1 MGKTKAVWG
10 CKSCGHTQSKW
21 AGSCPSCKE
30 WNTLSEEVL
39 VQEDR
44 RYIKGA
50 QKKALRL
57 FEVESS
63 PTLRLPTGMQELDK
77 VLGGGVTKGG
87 LYLVAGEP
95 GIGKS
100 TLMLQLASS
109 LSQKG
114 LNVLYVS
121 GEESVEQ
128 TSLRAKRLGLGSSP
142 IYLVSEIR
150 YESILSHVEQ
160 INPDILIIDSIQI
173 LYKDDLVSS
182 PGSVAQVRE
191 LAMSF
196 LHLSKTMSMAT
207 FIIGHV
213 TKSGDIAGPKILE
226 HMVDCVVD
234 FSGEGHLG
242 YRMVRANKNRF
253 GPTDELALFQMADDG
268 LKPVLNPSFR
278 LMQERSLGLS
288 GSCIVPVLEGTTPF
302 LVEVQA
308 LVSQS
313 AFSTSFRKSSGIDPN
328 RLTLL
333 LAVLE
338 KRLGFA
344 LCGTDVFVSVAGGI
358 KISEPALDLGITLSV
373 ASSFCNK
380 IIDPGTCVIG
390 EVGLGGE
397 IRSVARL
404 EKRVKEAIDMGF
416 TKAIV
421 PKKGMNVLSKD
432 CPSQFKITGVS
443 SVEEAF
449 HAVIH

>member
-1 MGKTKAVWG
+1 MGKTKSVWG
-10 CKSCGHTQSKW
+10 CTSCGHTQSKW
-21 AGSCPSCKE
+21 SGSCPACKE
-30 WNTLSEEVL
+30 WNTISEEIVL
-39 VQEDR
+39 QEDK

-50 QKKALRL
+50 IKKAQRL
-57 FEVESS
+57 CEVESS
-63 PTLRLPTGMQELDK
+63 PSLRLPTGMAELDK

-100 TLMLQLASS
+100 TLMLQLAAS

-121 GEESVEQ
+121 GEESIEQ
-128 TSLRAKRLGLGSSP
+128 TSLRAKRLGLGSSS

-150 YESILSHVEQ
+150 YETILSHVEQ

-173 LYKDDLVSS
+173 LYKEDLVSS

-196 LHLSKTMSMAT
+196 LHLSKTQSIAT

-226 HMVDCVVD
+226 HMVDCVID
-234 FSGEGHLG
+234 FAGEGNLG
-242 YRMVRANKNRF
+242 YRMVRAHKNRF
-253 GPTDELALFQMADDG
+253 GPTDELALFHMADDG
-268 LKPVLNPSFR
+268 LKAVVNPSYR
-278 LMQERSLGLS
+278 LMQERSVGLS
-288 GSCIVPVLEGTTPF
+288 GSSIVAVLEGTSPF

-308 LVSQS
+308 LVSPS
-313 AFSTSFRKSSGIDPN
+313 AFSTSFRKSSGIDHN
-328 RLTLL
+328 RLTMI

-344 LCGTDVFVSVAGGI
+344 LHGTDVFVSVAGGL
-358 KISEPALDLGITLSV
+358 KIIEPALDLGIALSV

-380 IIDPGTCVIG
+380 LIDPGTCLIG

-397 IRSVARL
+397 IRSVSRL
-404 EKRVKEAIDMGF
+404 EKRVKEAQEMGF
-416 TKAIV
+416 TRAII
-421 PKKGMNVLSKD
+421 PKKGMNILSID
-432 CPSQFKITGVS
+432 PSSPFKVIGVS
-443 SVEEAF
+443 TVEEAF
-449 HAVIH
+449 KAVMN

>member
-1 MGKTKAVWG
+1 MSKVKAVWG
-10 CKSCGHTQSKW
+10 CKACGHTQSKW
-21 AGSCPSCKE
+21 SGSCPACKE
-30 WNTLSEEVL
+30 WNTLNEEVL
-39 VQEDR
+39 VQEDK

-50 QKKALRL
+50 VKKAQRL
-57 FEVESS
+57 FEVEGSTS
-63 PTLRLPTGMQELDK
+63 LRIETGMQELDK

-128 TSLRAKRLGLGSSP
+128 TSLRAKRLGLGSSA

-150 YESILSHVEQ
+150 YETIVSHIEQ
-160 INPDILIIDSIQI
+160 LNPDVLIIDSIQI

-196 LHLSKTMSMAT
+196 LHMSKTQSIST

-226 HMVDCVVD
+226 HMVDCVID
-234 FSGEGHLG
+234 FSGEGNLG
-242 YRMVRANKNRF
+242 YRMVRAHKNRF
-253 GPTDELALFQMADDG
+253 GPTDELALFHMADDG
-268 LKPVLNPSFR
+268 LKAVLNPSYR
-278 LMQERSLGLS
+278 LMQERSVGLS

-308 LVSQS
+308 LVSPS
-313 AFSTSFRKSSGIDPN
+313 AFSTSFRKSTGLDPT

-344 LCGTDVFVSVAGGI
+344 LHGTDVFVSVAGGL
-358 KISEPALDLGITLSV
+358 KIFEPALDLGITLSI

-380 IIDPGTCVIG
+380 VIEAGTCVIG

-397 IRSVARL
+397 IRSVSRL
-404 EKRVKEAIDMGF
+404 DKRVKEAVEMGF
-416 TKAIV
+416 TRAIV
-421 PKKGMNVLSKD
+421 PKKGMGLLPKD
-432 CPSQFKITGVS
+432 LPSQFKVLGVS
-443 SVEEAF
+443 TVEEAF
-449 HAVIH
+449 NAVMS

>member
-1 MGKTKAVWG
+1 MSKTKAVWG
-10 CKSCGHTQSKW
+10 CKACGHTQSKW
-21 AGSCPSCKE
+21 SGSCPSCKE
-30 WNTLSEEVL
+30 WNTISEEVL
-39 VQEDR
+39 IQEDK
-44 RYIKGA
+44 RYIKGSN
-50 QKKALRL
+50 QKAMRL
-57 FEVESS
+57 SEVESS
-63 PTLRLPTGMQELDK
+63 PSLRLPTGMQELDK

-128 TSLRAKRLGLGSSP
+128 TSLRAKRLGLGSSS

-150 YESILSHVEQ
+150 YETILNHIDQV
-160 INPDILIIDSIQI
+160 NPDILIIDSIQI

-182 PGSVAQVRE
+182 PGSVTQVRE

-196 LHLSKTMSMAT
+196 LHLAKTQSMAT

-226 HMVDCVVD
+226 HMVDCVID
-234 FSGEGHLG
+234 FSGEGNLG
-242 YRMVRANKNRF
+242 YRMVRAHKNRF

-268 LKPVLNPSFR
+268 LKAVLNPSYR
-278 LMQERSLGLS
+278 LMQERSVGLP
-288 GSCIVPVLEGTTPF
+288 GSTIVPVLEGTTPF

-308 LVSQS
+308 LVAPS

-344 LCGTDVFVSVAGGI
+344 LHGTDVFVSVAGGL
-358 KISEPALDLGITLSV
+358 KIIEPALDLGITLSV

-380 IIDPGTCVIG
+380 LIDPGICVIG

-397 IRSVARL
+397 IRSVSRL

-421 PKKGMNVLSKD
+421 PKKGMSVLQKD
-432 CPSQFKITGVS
+432 FPSQFKIVGVS

-449 HAVIH
+449 HAVMN

>member
-1 MGKTKAVWG
+1 MSKTKAIWG

-21 AGSCPSCKE
+21 SGSCPACKE
-30 WNTLSEEVL
+30 WNTISEEVL
-39 VQEDR
+39 VTEDK
-44 RYIKGA
+44 RYAKGLP
-50 QKKALRL
+50 QKAKRL

-63 PTLRLPTGMQELDK
+63 ASLRLPTGMSELDK

-121 GEESVEQ
+121 GEESIEQ
-128 TSLRAKRLGLGSSP
+128 TSLRAKRLGLGSSS

-150 YESILSHVEQ
+150 YETIVSHIEQ

-173 LYKDDLVSS
+173 LYKEDLVSS

-196 LHLSKTMSMAT
+196 LHLSKTQSIAT
-207 FIIGHV
+207 FVIGHV

-226 HMVDCVVD
+226 HMVDCVID
-234 FSGEGHLG
+234 FAGEGNLG
-242 YRMVRANKNRF
+242 YRMVRAHKNRF
-253 GPTDELALFQMADDG
+253 GPTDELALFHMTDEG
-268 LKPVLNPSFR
+268 LKAVPNPSFR
-278 LMQERSLGLS
+278 LMQERSVGLS
-288 GSCIVPVLEGTTPF
+288 GSCIVPVLEGSTPF
-302 LVEVQA
+302 LIEVQA
-308 LVSQS
+308 LVAPS
-313 AFSTSFRKSSGIDPN
+313 AFSTSFRKSSGIDQN

-344 LCGTDVFVSVAGGI
+344 LHGTDVFVSVAGGL
-358 KISEPALDLGITLSV
+358 KILEPALDLGITLSI

-380 IIDPGTCVIG
+380 VIDPGTCVLG

-397 IRSVARL
+397 IRSVSRL

-416 TKAIV
+416 NCIVV
-421 PKKGMNVLSKD
+421 PKKGMSVLPKEAPAM
-432 CPSQFKITGVS
+432 CKIIGVAT
-443 SVEEAF
+443 VEEAF

>member
-1 MGKTKAVWG
+1 M
-10 CKSCGHTQSKW
+10 Q
-21 AGSCPSCKE
+21 
-30 WNTLSEEVL
+30 EEVL
-39 VQEDR
+39 VEENK
-44 RYIKGA
+44 RYVSSGA
-50 QKKALRL
+50 KQLLRL
-57 FEVESS
+57 SEIQGSESIKIES
-63 PTLRLPTGMQELDK
+63 GMNELDK

-100 TLMLQLASS
+100 TLMLQLAYN

-128 TSLRAKRLGLGSSP
+128 TSLRAKRLGLQKSSM
-142 IYLVSEIR
+142 YLVSEIR
-150 YESILSHVEQ
+150 FEVIKSHIEQ
-160 INPDILIIDSIQI
+160 LNPDILIVDSIQI
-173 LYKDDLVSS
+173 LYKEDIVSS
-182 PGSVAQVRE
+182 PGSVSQVRE

-196 LHLSKTMSMAT
+196 LHLSKSLNIAS

-226 HMVDCVVD
+226 HMVDCVID
-234 FSGEGHLG
+234 FSGEGNLG
-242 YRMVRANKNRF
+242 YRMVRAHKNRF
-253 GPTDELALFQMADDG
+253 GPTDELALFHMGEEG
-268 LKPVLNPSFR
+268 LKPVLNPSYR
-278 LMQERSLGLS
+278 LIQERSMGLS
-288 GSCIVPVLEGTTPF
+288 GSSIVPVIEGTTPI

-308 LVSQS
+308 LVSPS
-313 AFSTSFRKSSGIDPN
+313 AFSTSFRKCSGLDPN
-328 RLTLL
+328 RLTML

-344 LCGTDVFVSVAGGI
+344 LHGTDVFVSVAGGL
-358 KISEPALDLGITLSV
+358 KIIEPALDLGITLAV

-380 IIDPGTCVIG
+380 IIDPGFVLIG

-397 IRSVARL
+397 IRSVPRL
-404 EKRVKEAIDMGF
+404 EKRIKEAIDLGF

-421 PKKGMNVLSKD
+421 PKRGLSSIQKD
-432 CPSQFKITGVS
+432 FASSFKIIGVS

-449 HAVIH
+449 QQVMA